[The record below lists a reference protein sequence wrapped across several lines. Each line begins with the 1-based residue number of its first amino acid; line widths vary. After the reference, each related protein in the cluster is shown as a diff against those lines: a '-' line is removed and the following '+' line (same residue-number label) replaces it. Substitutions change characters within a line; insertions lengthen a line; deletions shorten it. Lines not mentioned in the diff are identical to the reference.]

1 VRLPLLG
8 DLFRVRGFEELDYFV
23 HCALFFGCGRADAET
38 LSLSLSLSLFMMRYE
53 VVFLFASARSRKWRF
68 SPKSSLKN
76 TRKRERDRER
86 NMTTASSPLNEPSS
100 SDVPKNAEA
109 TPSVRVLFCGEEFI
123 GGFESTKRAAEEQDS
138 GKTTV
143 RVSNCPRERVKALIG
158 EHEVAVPLM
167 TRFDEEIVTAASGEK
182 SKCKLILQFGV
193 GLEGVSIDAATK
205 SGIKVGRI
213 RSDTNPNATSTA
225 EMGVFLTLAALK
237 RANECQ
243 MSVESG
249 VLGSPMGESLFGASV
264 LFVGWGRVAKAQA
277 RMFKYG
283 FRCKIYALRR
293 KRERTREEREDD
305 KDDDELLDGMYEGDI
320 SDVDL
325 AGRFPSARNNI
336 VVIACTCTPANRK
349 MIDEKFID
357 ALKFGKEKVPG
368 IVVNV
373 ARGALVD
380 EKAMRA
386 ACESGKVLY
395 YATDVC
401 YEEPV
406 DSRGDLLRLGE
417 NGKRAPNIF
426 VTPHVGGVTVNSYER
441 MGKIVAEFAR
451 KLVDGKEIE
460 SDEYVSIVN

>member
-1 VRLPLLG
+1 
-8 DLFRVRGFEELDYFV
+8 
-23 HCALFFGCGRADAET
+23 
-38 LSLSLSLSLFMMRYE
+38 M
-53 VVFLFASARSRKWRF
+53 
-68 SPKSSLKN
+68 
-76 TRKRERDRER
+76 
-86 NMTTASSPLNEPSS
+86 TASSPLKPSSS
-100 SDVPKNAEA
+100 SDVPIAEA
-109 TPSVRVLFCGEEFI
+109 TPPSAVRVLFCGEEFI
-123 GGFESTKRAAEEQDS
+123 GGFESTKRAAEEDDDDDDEEEQ
-138 GKTTV
+138 KKV
-143 RVSNCPRERVKALIG
+143 FVSNCPRERVKALIG

-167 TRFDEEIVTAASGEK
+167 TRFDEEIITAASGG
-182 SKCKLILQFGV
+182 KCKLILQFGV

-213 RSDTNPNATSTA
+213 KSDTNPNATSTA

-293 KRERTREEREDD
+293 KRERTREEKVDEEGE
-305 KDDDELLDGMYEGDI
+305 DDELLDGMYEGDI

-336 VVIACTCTPANRK
+336 VVIACTCTPENRK

-380 EKAMRA
+380 EKAMRT

-441 MGKIVAEFAR
+441 MGKIVAEFAK

>member
-1 VRLPLLG
+1 
-8 DLFRVRGFEELDYFV
+8 
-23 HCALFFGCGRADAET
+23 
-38 LSLSLSLSLFMMRYE
+38 M
-53 VVFLFASARSRKWRF
+53 
-68 SPKSSLKN
+68 
-76 TRKRERDRER
+76 
-86 NMTTASSPLNEPSS
+86 TASSPLKPSS
-100 SDVPKNAEA
+100 SDVINDADDD
-109 TPSVRVLFCGEEFI
+109 TPSSAVRVLFCGEEFI
-123 GGFESTKRAAEEQDS
+123 GGFESTKRAAEEDDDDDEEEQ
-138 GKTTV
+138 KKV
-143 RVSNCPRERVKALIG
+143 FVSNCPRERVKALIG

-167 TRFDEEIVTAASGEK
+167 TRFDEEIITAASGEK
-182 SKCKLILQFGV
+182 KCKLILQFGV

-213 RSDTNPNATSTA
+213 KSDTNPNATSTA

-293 KRERTREEREDD
+293 KRERTREEKVDEEGE
-305 KDDDELLDGMYEGDI
+305 DDELLDGMYEGDI

-336 VVIACTCTPANRK
+336 VVIACTCTPENRK

-441 MGKIVAEFAR
+441 MGKIVAEFAK

>member
-1 VRLPLLG
+1 
-8 DLFRVRGFEELDYFV
+8 
-23 HCALFFGCGRADAET
+23 
-38 LSLSLSLSLFMMRYE
+38 M
-53 VVFLFASARSRKWRF
+53 
-68 SPKSSLKN
+68 
-76 TRKRERDRER
+76 
-86 NMTTASSPLNEPSS
+86 TASSPLKPSS
-100 SDVPKNAEA
+100 SDVINDADDD
-109 TPSVRVLFCGEEFI
+109 TPSSAVRVLFCGEEFI
-123 GGFESTKRAAEEQDS
+123 GGFESTKRAAEEDDEEQ
-138 GKTTV
+138 KKV
-143 RVSNCPRERVKALIG
+143 FVSNCPRERVKALIG

-167 TRFDEEIVTAASGEK
+167 TRFDEEIITAARGGG
-182 SKCKLILQFGV
+182 KCKLILQFGV

-213 RSDTNPNATSTA
+213 KSDTNPNATSTA

-293 KRERTREEREDD
+293 KRERTREEKVDEEE
-305 KDDDELLDGMYEGDI
+305 KDDELLDGMYEGDI

-336 VVIACTCTPANRK
+336 VVIACTCTPENRK

-380 EKAMRA
+380 EKAMRT

-441 MGKIVAEFAR
+441 MGKIVAEFAK

>member
-1 VRLPLLG
+1 MKWCS
-8 DLFRVRGFEELDYFV
+8 RVR
-23 HCALFFGCGRADAET
+23 ALFCISFLRAGD
-38 LSLSLSLSLFMMRYE
+38 F
-53 VVFLFASARSRKWRF
+53 FLHPVRFTKQKSPQTPTRLYRK
-68 SPKSSLKN
+68 
-76 TRKRERDRER
+76 RER
-86 NMTTASSPLNEPSS
+86 NMTASTPLKP
-100 SDVPKNAEA
+100 SDVPNADA
-109 TPSVRVLFCGEEFI
+109 IPTARVLFCGEEFI
-123 GGFESTKRAAEEQDS
+123 GGFESTKRAAEERDS

-143 RVSNCPRERVKALIG
+143 RVSNCPRERVKALIS

-167 TRFDEEIVTAASGEK
+167 TRFDEEIITAASGEK

-305 KDDDELLDGMYEGDI
+305 EDDDELLDGMYEGDI

>member
-1 VRLPLLG
+1 
-8 DLFRVRGFEELDYFV
+8 
-23 HCALFFGCGRADAET
+23 
-38 LSLSLSLSLFMMRYE
+38 MMWYK
-53 VVFLFASARSRKWRF
+53 VVFLFAFARSRKWRDF
-68 SPKSSLKN
+68 FPKSSLQKHA
-76 TRKRERDRER
+76 KERERDRER
-86 NMTTASSPLNEPSS
+86 NMTTASSPLEPSS

-138 GKTTV
+138 GKTV

-167 TRFDEEIVTAASGEK
+167 TRFDEEIITAASGEK

-283 FRCKIYALRR
+283 FQCKIYALRR
-293 KRERTREEREDD
+293 KRERTREE
-305 KDDDELLDGMYEGDI
+305 KDDEEEEDELLDGMYEGDI

>member
-1 VRLPLLG
+1 
-8 DLFRVRGFEELDYFV
+8 
-23 HCALFFGCGRADAET
+23 
-38 LSLSLSLSLFMMRYE
+38 M
-53 VVFLFASARSRKWRF
+53 
-68 SPKSSLKN
+68 
-76 TRKRERDRER
+76 
-86 NMTTASSPLNEPSS
+86 TASSPLKPSS
-100 SDVPKNAEA
+100 SDVPENAEA

-123 GGFESTKRAAEEQDS
+123 GGFESTKRAAEEDDDDEEQ
-138 GKTTV
+138 KV
-143 RVSNCPRERVKALIG
+143 FVSNCPRERVKALIG

-167 TRFDEEIVTAASGEK
+167 TRFDEEIITAASGEK

-213 RSDTNPNATSTA
+213 KSDTNPNATSTA

-243 MSVESG
+243 ISVESG
-249 VLGSPMGESLFGASV
+249 VLGSPMGESLFEASV

-293 KRERTREEREDD
+293 KRERTREDD
-305 KDDDELLDGMYEGDI
+305 EEDDELLDGMYEGDI

-386 ACESGKVLY
+386 ACECGKVLY

-441 MGKIVAEFAR
+441 MGKIVAEFAK

>member
-1 VRLPLLG
+1 
-8 DLFRVRGFEELDYFV
+8 
-23 HCALFFGCGRADAET
+23 
-38 LSLSLSLSLFMMRYE
+38 
-53 VVFLFASARSRKWRF
+53 
-68 SPKSSLKN
+68 
-76 TRKRERDRER
+76 
-86 NMTTASSPLNEPSS
+86 MTTSSPLKPSS
-100 SDVPKNAEA
+100 SDAPKNADGDA
-109 TPSVRVLFCGEEFI
+109 TTPSVVRVLFCGEEFI
-123 GGFESTKRAAEEQDS
+123 GGFESTKRAAEEDDEEEDAM

-143 RVSNCPRERVKALIG
+143 HVSNCPRERVKALIS

>member
-1 VRLPLLG
+1 
-8 DLFRVRGFEELDYFV
+8 
-23 HCALFFGCGRADAET
+23 
-38 LSLSLSLSLFMMRYE
+38 M
-53 VVFLFASARSRKWRF
+53 
-68 SPKSSLKN
+68 
-76 TRKRERDRER
+76 
-86 NMTTASSPLNEPSS
+86 TASSPLKPSS
-100 SDVPKNAEA
+100 SDVINDADDD
-109 TPSVRVLFCGEEFI
+109 TPSSAVRVLFCGEEFI
-123 GGFESTKRAAEEQDS
+123 GGFESTKRAAEEDDDDDEEEQ
-138 GKTTV
+138 KKV
-143 RVSNCPRERVKALIG
+143 FVSNCPRERVKALIG

-167 TRFDEEIVTAASGEK
+167 TRFDEEIITAASGEK
-182 SKCKLILQFGV
+182 KCKLILQFGV

-213 RSDTNPNATSTA
+213 KSDTNPNATSTA

-243 MSVESG
+243 ISVESG

-293 KRERTREEREDD
+293 KRERTREEKVDGEE
-305 KDDDELLDGMYEGDI
+305 KDDELLDGMYEGDI

-336 VVIACTCTPANRK
+336 VVIACTCTPENRK

-441 MGKIVAEFAR
+441 MGKIVAEFAK

>member
-1 VRLPLLG
+1 
-8 DLFRVRGFEELDYFV
+8 
-23 HCALFFGCGRADAET
+23 
-38 LSLSLSLSLFMMRYE
+38 M
-53 VVFLFASARSRKWRF
+53 
-68 SPKSSLKN
+68 
-76 TRKRERDRER
+76 
-86 NMTTASSPLNEPSS
+86 TASSPLKPSS
-100 SDVPKNAEA
+100 SDVINDADDD
-109 TPSVRVLFCGEEFI
+109 TPSSAVRVLFCGEEFI
-123 GGFESTKRAAEEQDS
+123 GGFESTKRAAEEDDDDDEEEQ
-138 GKTTV
+138 KKV
-143 RVSNCPRERVKALIG
+143 FVSNCPRERVKALIG

-167 TRFDEEIVTAASGEK
+167 TRFDEEIITAASGEK
-182 SKCKLILQFGV
+182 KCKLILQFGV

-213 RSDTNPNATSTA
+213 KSDTNPNATSTA

-293 KRERTREEREDD
+293 KRERTREEKVDEEE
-305 KDDDELLDGMYEGDI
+305 KDDELLDGMYEGDI

-336 VVIACTCTPANRK
+336 VVIACTCTPENRK

-441 MGKIVAEFAR
+441 MGKIVAEFAK

>member
-1 VRLPLLG
+1 
-8 DLFRVRGFEELDYFV
+8 
-23 HCALFFGCGRADAET
+23 
-38 LSLSLSLSLFMMRYE
+38 M
-53 VVFLFASARSRKWRF
+53 
-68 SPKSSLKN
+68 
-76 TRKRERDRER
+76 
-86 NMTTASSPLNEPSS
+86 TASSPLKPSS
-100 SDVPKNAEA
+100 SDVINDADDD
-109 TPSVRVLFCGEEFI
+109 TPSSAVRVLFCGEEFI
-123 GGFESTKRAAEEQDS
+123 GGFESTKRAAEEDDDDDEEEQ
-138 GKTTV
+138 KKV
-143 RVSNCPRERVKALIG
+143 FVSNCPRERVKALIG

-167 TRFDEEIVTAASGEK
+167 TRFDEEIITAASGEK
-182 SKCKLILQFGV
+182 KCKLILQFGV

-213 RSDTNPNATSTA
+213 KSDTNPNATSTA

-237 RANECQ
+237 RASECQ

-293 KRERTREEREDD
+293 KRERTREEKVDEEE
-305 KDDDELLDGMYEGDI
+305 KDDELLDGMYEGDI

-336 VVIACTCTPANRK
+336 VVIACTCTPENRK

-441 MGKIVAEFAR
+441 MGKIVAEFAK

>member
-1 VRLPLLG
+1 
-8 DLFRVRGFEELDYFV
+8 
-23 HCALFFGCGRADAET
+23 
-38 LSLSLSLSLFMMRYE
+38 M
-53 VVFLFASARSRKWRF
+53 
-68 SPKSSLKN
+68 
-76 TRKRERDRER
+76 
-86 NMTTASSPLNEPSS
+86 TASSPLKPSS
-100 SDVPKNAEA
+100 SDVINDADDD
-109 TPSVRVLFCGEEFI
+109 TPSSAVRVLFCGEEFI
-123 GGFESTKRAAEEQDS
+123 GGFESTKRAAEEDDDDDEEEQ
-138 GKTTV
+138 KKV
-143 RVSNCPRERVKALIG
+143 FVSNCPRERVKALIG

-167 TRFDEEIVTAASGEK
+167 TRFDEEIITAASGG
-182 SKCKLILQFGV
+182 KCKLILQFGV

-213 RSDTNPNATSTA
+213 KSDTNPNATSTA

-293 KRERTREEREDD
+293 KRERTREEKVDEEE
-305 KDDDELLDGMYEGDI
+305 KDDELLDGMYEGDI

-336 VVIACTCTPANRK
+336 VVIACTCTPENRK

-441 MGKIVAEFAR
+441 MGKIVAEFAK

>member
-1 VRLPLLG
+1 
-8 DLFRVRGFEELDYFV
+8 
-23 HCALFFGCGRADAET
+23 
-38 LSLSLSLSLFMMRYE
+38 
-53 VVFLFASARSRKWRF
+53 
-68 SPKSSLKN
+68 
-76 TRKRERDRER
+76 
-86 NMTTASSPLNEPSS
+86 
-100 SDVPKNAEA
+100 
-109 TPSVRVLFCGEEFI
+109 
-123 GGFESTKRAAEEQDS
+123 
-138 GKTTV
+138 
-143 RVSNCPRERVKALIG
+143 
-158 EHEVAVPLM
+158 
-167 TRFDEEIVTAASGEK
+167 
-182 SKCKLILQFGV
+182 
-193 GLEGVSIDAATK
+193 
-205 SGIKVGRI
+205 
-213 RSDTNPNATSTA
+213 
-225 EMGVFLTLAALK
+225 
-237 RANECQ
+237 
-243 MSVESG
+243 
-249 VLGSPMGESLFGASV
+249 
-264 LFVGWGRVAKAQA
+264 
-277 RMFKYG
+277 MFKYG

-293 KRERTREEREDD
+293 KRERTREDD
-305 KDDDELLDGMYEGDI
+305 EEDDELLDGMYEGDI

-406 DSRGDLLRLGE
+406 DSRGDLLRLGK

-441 MGKIVAEFAR
+441 MGKIVAEFAK

>member
-1 VRLPLLG
+1 
-8 DLFRVRGFEELDYFV
+8 
-23 HCALFFGCGRADAET
+23 
-38 LSLSLSLSLFMMRYE
+38 M
-53 VVFLFASARSRKWRF
+53 
-68 SPKSSLKN
+68 
-76 TRKRERDRER
+76 
-86 NMTTASSPLNEPSS
+86 TASSPLKPSS
-100 SDVPKNAEA
+100 SDVINDADDD
-109 TPSVRVLFCGEEFI
+109 TPSSAVRVLFCGEEFI
-123 GGFESTKRAAEEQDS
+123 GGFESTKRAAEEDDDDDEEEQ
-138 GKTTV
+138 KKV
-143 RVSNCPRERVKALIG
+143 FVSNCPRERVKALIG

-167 TRFDEEIVTAASGEK
+167 TRFDEEIITAASGEK
-182 SKCKLILQFGV
+182 KCKLILQFGV

-213 RSDTNPNATSTA
+213 KSDTNPNATSTA

-293 KRERTREEREDD
+293 KRERTREEKVDGEE
-305 KDDDELLDGMYEGDI
+305 KDDELLDGMYEGDI

-336 VVIACTCTPANRK
+336 VVIACTCTPENRK

-441 MGKIVAEFAR
+441 MGKIVAEFAK

>member
-1 VRLPLLG
+1 MWCKVSCLRALVSLVMPR
-8 DLFRVRGFEELDYFV
+8 FFPKRVHFKTPAY
-23 HCALFFGCGRADAET
+23 
-38 LSLSLSLSLFMMRYE
+38 
-53 VVFLFASARSRKWRF
+53 
-68 SPKSSLKN
+68 
-76 TRKRERDRER
+76 RER
-86 NMTTASSPLNEPSS
+86 NMSASSPLEPSS
-100 SDVPKNAEA
+100 SDVPIAEA
-109 TPSVRVLFCGEEFI
+109 TPSSAVRVLFCGEEFI
-123 GGFESTKRAAEEQDS
+123 GGFESTKRAAEEDDDDDDEEQ
-138 GKTTV
+138 KKV
-143 RVSNCPRERVKALIG
+143 FVSNCPRERVKALIG

-213 RSDTNPNATSTA
+213 KSDTNPNATSTA

-293 KRERTREEREDD
+293 KRERTREEKVDEEGE
-305 KDDDELLDGMYEGDI
+305 DDELLDGMYEGDI

-336 VVIACTCTPANRK
+336 VVIACTCTPENRK

-417 NGKRAPNIF
+417 NGKRAANIF

-441 MGKIVAEFAR
+441 MGKIVAEFAK

>member
-1 VRLPLLG
+1 
-8 DLFRVRGFEELDYFV
+8 
-23 HCALFFGCGRADAET
+23 
-38 LSLSLSLSLFMMRYE
+38 M
-53 VVFLFASARSRKWRF
+53 
-68 SPKSSLKN
+68 
-76 TRKRERDRER
+76 
-86 NMTTASSPLNEPSS
+86 TASSPLKPSS
-100 SDVPKNAEA
+100 SDVINDADDD
-109 TPSVRVLFCGEEFI
+109 TPSSAVRVLFCGEEFI
-123 GGFESTKRAAEEQDS
+123 GGFESTKRAAEEDDEEQ
-138 GKTTV
+138 KKV
-143 RVSNCPRERVKALIG
+143 FVSNCPRERVKALIG

-167 TRFDEEIVTAASGEK
+167 TRFDEEIITAASGEK
-182 SKCKLILQFGV
+182 KCKLILQFGV

-213 RSDTNPNATSTA
+213 KSDTNPNATSTA

-293 KRERTREEREDD
+293 KRERTREEKVDEEE
-305 KDDDELLDGMYEGDI
+305 KDDELLDGMYEGDI

-336 VVIACTCTPANRK
+336 VVIACTCTPENRK

-441 MGKIVAEFAR
+441 MGKIVAEFAK

>member
-1 VRLPLLG
+1 
-8 DLFRVRGFEELDYFV
+8 
-23 HCALFFGCGRADAET
+23 
-38 LSLSLSLSLFMMRYE
+38 M
-53 VVFLFASARSRKWRF
+53 
-68 SPKSSLKN
+68 
-76 TRKRERDRER
+76 
-86 NMTTASSPLNEPSS
+86 TASSPLKPSS
-100 SDVPKNAEA
+100 SDVPIAEA
-109 TPSVRVLFCGEEFI
+109 TPSAVRVLFCGEEFI
-123 GGFESTKRAAEEQDS
+123 GGFESTKRAAEEDDEEQ
-138 GKTTV
+138 KKV
-143 RVSNCPRERVKALIG
+143 FVSNCPRERVKALIG

-167 TRFDEEIVTAASGEK
+167 TRFDEEIITAASGEK
-182 SKCKLILQFGV
+182 SKCKLILQFGG

-213 RSDTNPNATSTA
+213 KSDTNPNATSTA

-293 KRERTREEREDD
+293 KRERTREEKVDEEEE
-305 KDDDELLDGMYEGDI
+305 DELLDGMYEGDI

-336 VVIACTCTPANRK
+336 VVIACTCTPENRK

-441 MGKIVAEFAR
+441 MGKIVAEFAK

>member
-1 VRLPLLG
+1 
-8 DLFRVRGFEELDYFV
+8 
-23 HCALFFGCGRADAET
+23 
-38 LSLSLSLSLFMMRYE
+38 M
-53 VVFLFASARSRKWRF
+53 
-68 SPKSSLKN
+68 
-76 TRKRERDRER
+76 
-86 NMTTASSPLNEPSS
+86 TASSPLKPSS
-100 SDVPKNAEA
+100 SDVINDADDD
-109 TPSVRVLFCGEEFI
+109 TPSSAVRVLFCGEEFI
-123 GGFESTKRAAEEQDS
+123 GGFESTKRAAEEDDDDDEEEQ
-138 GKTTV
+138 KKV
-143 RVSNCPRERVKALIG
+143 FVSNCPRERVKALIG

-167 TRFDEEIVTAASGEK
+167 TRFDEEIITAASGEK
-182 SKCKLILQFGV
+182 KCKLILQFGV

-205 SGIKVGRI
+205 SGFKVGRI
-213 RSDTNPNATSTA
+213 KSDTNPNATSTA

-293 KRERTREEREDD
+293 KRERTREEKVDEEE
-305 KDDDELLDGMYEGDI
+305 KDDELLDGMYEGDI

-336 VVIACTCTPANRK
+336 VVIACTCTPENRK

-441 MGKIVAEFAR
+441 MGKIVAEFAK

>member
-1 VRLPLLG
+1 
-8 DLFRVRGFEELDYFV
+8 
-23 HCALFFGCGRADAET
+23 
-38 LSLSLSLSLFMMRYE
+38 M
-53 VVFLFASARSRKWRF
+53 
-68 SPKSSLKN
+68 
-76 TRKRERDRER
+76 
-86 NMTTASSPLNEPSS
+86 TASSPLKPSS
-100 SDVPKNAEA
+100 SDVINDADDD
-109 TPSVRVLFCGEEFI
+109 TPSSAVRVLFCGEEFI
-123 GGFESTKRAAEEQDS
+123 GGFESTKRAAEEDDDDDEEEQ
-138 GKTTV
+138 KKV
-143 RVSNCPRERVKALIG
+143 FVSNCPRERVKALIG

-167 TRFDEEIVTAASGEK
+167 TRFDEEIITAASGEK
-182 SKCKLILQFGV
+182 KCKLILQFGV

-213 RSDTNPNATSTA
+213 KSDTNPNATSTA

-293 KRERTREEREDD
+293 KRERTREEKVDEEE
-305 KDDDELLDGMYEGDI
+305 KDDELLDGMYEGDI

-336 VVIACTCTPANRK
+336 VVIACTCTPENRK

-380 EKAMRA
+380 EKAMRT

-441 MGKIVAEFAR
+441 MGKIVAEFAK